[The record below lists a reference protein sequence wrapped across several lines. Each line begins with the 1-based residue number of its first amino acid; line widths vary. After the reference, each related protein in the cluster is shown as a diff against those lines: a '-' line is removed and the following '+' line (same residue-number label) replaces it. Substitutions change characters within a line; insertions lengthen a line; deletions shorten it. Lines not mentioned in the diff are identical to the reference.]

1 MSDQFIGEVRPFA
14 CNFAPSGWAFCQ
26 GQLLSI
32 SQNTALFALLGTF
45 YGGNGTTNF
54 ALPDL
59 RSRVP
64 MKFGTDPSGN
74 IYDIGEIAG
83 TETVTLNSNQMPI
96 HTHTFSGIGRTVG
109 NQSPADGDALGTAS
123 LAGFT
128 PGDPFY
134 ASDSAALTPLNV
146 GTVSLYAG
154 GNQPH
159 VNIQPYQAINWC
171 IALRGIFPSRN

>member
-26 GQLLSI
+26 GQILPI

-45 YGGNGTTNF
+45 YGGNGISTF

-59 RSRVP
+59 RGRAG
-64 MKFGTDPSGN
+64 MKYGTDPSN
-74 IYDIGEIAG
+74 NVYAIGEIAG
-83 TETVTLNSNQMPI
+83 TETITLLGTQMPI
-96 HTHTFSGIGRTVG
+96 HTHTFSGTSLLA
-109 NQSPADGDALGTAS
+109 NKLSPVNGDALANS
-123 LAGFT
+123 K
-128 PGDPFY
+128 PNENFY
-134 ASDSAALTPLNV
+134 ATVTNLTTINV
-146 GTVSLYAG
+146 GTVSLYNG

-159 VNIQPYQAINWC
+159 ENRQPYQVINWC

>member
-32 SQNTALFALLGTF
+32 SQNTALFSLLGTF

-59 RSRVP
+59 RGRVP

-74 IYDIGEIAG
+74 IYSIGEIAG
-83 TETVTLNSNQMPI
+83 EETVTLNGQQMPV

-109 NQSPADGDALGTAS
+109 NQTPKDGDALGTAS
-123 LAGFT
+123 GPNFAV
-128 PGDPFY
+128 GDPFY
-134 ASDSAALTPLNV
+134 ASDSAALTAINI
-146 GTVSLYAG
+146 GTVSLYPG
-154 GNQPH
+154 GNQAH
-159 VNIQPYQAINWC
+159 TNIQPYQTINWC

>member
-32 SQNTALFALLGTF
+32 SQNTALFALLGTN
-45 YGGNGTTNF
+45 YGGNGITTF

-59 RSRVP
+59 RGRVP

-74 IYDIGEIAG
+74 VYQIGEIAG
-83 TETVTLNSNQMPI
+83 EEAVTLSGQQMPI
-96 HTHTFSGIGRTVG
+96 HTHAFSGTAAVSGRAR
-109 NQSPADGDALGTAS
+109 PADGAALGTS
-123 LAGFT
+123 QHGQN
-128 PGDPFY
+128 FY
-134 ASDSAALTPLNV
+134 ATAVSLTSINI
-146 GTVSLYAG
+146 GTVSLYNG
-154 GNQPH
+154 GNQAH
-159 VNIQPYQAINWC
+159 SNIQPYQVINWC

>member
-59 RSRVP
+59 RGRVP

-83 TETVTLNSNQMPI
+83 TETITLNGSQMPV
-96 HTHTFSGIGRTVG
+96 HTHNIFGFSA
-109 NQSPADGDALGTAS
+109 NSPNHNAPS
-123 LAGFT
+123 AGGAMAT
-128 PGDPFY
+128 SSNNNNFY
-134 ASDSAALTPLNV
+134 APGNSTLTPINP
-146 GTVSLYAG
+146 GTVAIYNG
-154 GNQPH
+154 GNQAH
-159 VNIQPYQAINWC
+159 ENRQPYLAINWC

>member
-1 MSDQFIGEVRPFA
+1 VRPFA
-14 CNFAPSGWAFCQ
+14 CTFAPSGWAFCQ

-59 RSRVP
+59 RGRVP

-74 IYDIGEIAG
+74 IYSIGEIAG
-83 TETVTLNSNQMPI
+83 TETITLNGSQMPV
-96 HTHTFSGIGRTVG
+96 HTHNIFGSSQVG
-109 NQSPADGDALGTAS
+109 GNYQVAIPGVAMAADPKDT
-123 LAGFT
+123 
-128 PGDPFY
+128 FY
-134 ASDSAALTPLNV
+134 APGASSLTPINPS
-146 GTVSLYAG
+146 TVAPYSG

-159 VNIQPYQAINWC
+159 ENRQPYLAINWC

>member
-26 GQLLSI
+26 GQLLAI

-59 RSRVP
+59 RGRVGL
-64 MKFGTDPSGN
+64 KYGTDPSGN
-74 IYDIGEIAG
+74 IYSIGEIG
-83 TETVTLNSNQMPI
+83 GEETITLTGQQMPI
-96 HTHTFSGIGRTVG
+96 HTHTFSGSGVVGTRGR
-109 NQSPADGDALGTAS
+109 PADGSAMGTTSAGHAFYGAS
-123 LAGFT
+123 N
-128 PGDPFY
+128 
-134 ASDSAALTPLNV
+134 SSLTTINV
-146 GTVSLYAG
+146 GTVSLYNG
-154 GNQPH
+154 GNQAH
-159 VNIQPYQAINWC
+159 ENRQPFQVINWC

>member
-14 CNFAPSGWAFCQ
+14 CNFAPAGWAFCQ

-59 RSRVP
+59 RGRVP

-83 TETVTLNSNQMPI
+83 TETFTLNGSQMPV
-96 HTHTFSGIGRTVG
+96 HTHNIFGSSQLGGLYQVPIAGVAMAGDPKDTFYAPGTSSLTPINPGTVAIYSGG
-109 NQSPADGDALGTAS
+109 NQSHE
-123 LAGFT
+123 
-128 PGDPFY
+128 
-134 ASDSAALTPLNV
+134 NR
-146 GTVSLYAG
+146 
-154 GNQPH
+154 
-159 VNIQPYQAINWC
+159 QPYLAINWC

>member
-45 YGGNGTTNF
+45 YGGNGITTF

-59 RSRVP
+59 RGRVGL
-64 MKFGTDPSGN
+64 KFGTDPVGN
-74 IYDIGEIAG
+74 IYSIGEIAG
-83 TETVTLNSNQMPI
+83 EETITLIGQQMPV
-96 HTHTFSGIGRTVG
+96 HTHTFSGSSNTGIFAK
-109 NQSPADGDALGTAS
+109 PATGSALATSSAGHAYYAAS
-123 LAGFT
+123 N
-128 PGDPFY
+128 
-134 ASDSAALTPLNV
+134 SSLTTINV
-146 GTVSLYAG
+146 GTVSVYNG
-154 GNQPH
+154 GGQPH
-159 VNIQPYQAINWC
+159 GNLQPYQVINWC

>member
-1 MSDQFIGEVRPFA
+1 MSDQFLGEVRPFA

-59 RSRVP
+59 RGRVP
-64 MKFGTDPSGN
+64 LKYGTDPVGN
-74 IYDIGEIAG
+74 IYDLGEIAG
-83 TETVTLNSNQMPI
+83 VETVTLSGTQMPL
-96 HTHTFSGIGRTVG
+96 HTHTFSGSGSNTTR
-109 NQSPADGDALGTAS
+109 SKPANGSALGTSSAGDAFYGANNSS
-123 LAGFT
+123 LT
-128 PGDPFY
+128 
-134 ASDSAALTPLNV
+134 TLNV
-146 GTVSLYAG
+146 GTVSLYNG
-154 GNQPH
+154 GNGAH
-159 VNIQPYQAINWC
+159 NNIQPYQAINWC

>member
-32 SQNTALFALLGTF
+32 SQNTALFSLLGTF
-45 YGGNGTTNF
+45 YGGNGTSNF

-59 RSRVP
+59 RGRVP
-64 MKFGTDPSGN
+64 MKFGTDPVGN
-74 IYDIGEIAG
+74 VYVLGEIAG
-83 TETVTLNSNQMPI
+83 EETITLNGTQMPV
-96 HTHTFSGIGRTVG
+96 HTHTFSGTSLVA
-109 NQSPADGDALGTAS
+109 NKMAPVNGDALAAS
-123 LAGFT
+123 KAAEN
-128 PGDPFY
+128 FY
-134 ASDSAALTPLNV
+134 ATVTSLTTINV
-146 GTVSLYAG
+146 GTVSPYAG
-154 GNQPH
+154 GNGAH